1 MLQTNTNKLFNK
13 IPDPLANIFERSLR
27 RTWHFFVYATNTTP
41 PVSSKPSRIF
51 RSLSVF
57 TKNSWSWYVN
67 FKYWFPMSSFIEL
80 SREAASC
87 LQTHCL
93 QPQIN
98 LFEREKARWQ
108 TSADDQMVNSLNFG
122 TDTFSLKWPWFCLLA
137 YLVKSI
143 VNYLICWYNTGRE
156 AIKKRASI
164 KKLS

>member
-1 MLQTNTNKLFNK
+1 MYLNRQYGLQMFWELKGCQPHLTIINHT
-13 IPDPLANIFERSLR
+13 
-27 RTWHFFVYATNTTP
+27 RTGYQTRWRTYLKEVWKSGEFFWFMP
-41 PVSSKPSRIF
+41 QLPSVSSKPSRIF

-98 LFEREKARWQ
+98 LFEREKAWRQ
-108 TSADDQMVNSLNFG
+108 TTADDQMVNSLNFG

-137 YLVKSI
+137 YLVK
-143 VNYLICWYNTGRE
+143 VL
-156 AIKKRASI
+156 
-164 KKLS
+164 

>member
-80 SREAASC
+80 RHEAA
-87 LQTHCL
+87 LHM
-93 QPQIN
+93 
-98 LFEREKARWQ
+98 FETLILHNCACIL
-108 TSADDQMVNSLNFG
+108 SALCIIF
-122 TDTFSLKWPWFCLLA
+122 F
-137 YLVKSI
+137 YLENICFPFHRVGQNICSAVPRFESI
-143 VNYLICWYNTGRE
+143 VGEDWAPGLGPTSESSNT
-156 AIKKRASI
+156 
-164 KKLS
+164 LSPTSD